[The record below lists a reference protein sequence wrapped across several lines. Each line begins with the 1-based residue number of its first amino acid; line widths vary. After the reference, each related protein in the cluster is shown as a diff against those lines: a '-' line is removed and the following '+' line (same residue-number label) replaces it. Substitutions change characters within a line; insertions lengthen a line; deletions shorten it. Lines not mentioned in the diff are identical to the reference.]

1 MQDLLTSTI
10 ELIFFSFAIVMA
22 FDFVNGLRCVSQP
35 VQVHAQIQSRPQT
48 EPEAI
53 AQRSRQRQI
62 APRTEMLE
70 PLGYLPDPW
79 TLPVDEV
86 PAIPQKPVPPAQPDP
101 KPLLLLPQA
110 KESNAQGLLSTSVKP
125 TLDELLMGVD
135 IDTLKL
141 RPARKIASAL
151 GVAQKVN
158 RRDLPLEWLRAQIKK
173 RLEQTP
179 TETAQVIAEVL
190 KAS

>member
-1 MQDLLTSTI
+1 MSDLLVSLI
-10 ELIFFSFAIVMA
+10 ELIVISFIGIMV
-22 FDFVNGLRCVSQP
+22 FDFVDGLVHLARSVQSQSK
-35 VQVHAQIQSRPQT
+35 VQI

-53 AQRSRQRQI
+53 APETI
-62 APRTEMLE
+62 TPITE
-70 PLGYLPDPW
+70 PLSPLGLPDPW
-79 TLPVDEV
+79 MLPAEAL
-86 PAIPQKPVPPAQPDP
+86 AIPQRLAPAQSQM

-110 KESNAQGLLSTSVKP
+110 KEISTQPPLQALTKP
-125 TLDELLMGVD
+125 ALDELLIGVD
-135 IDTLKL
+135 LETLKL

-151 GVAQKVN
+151 GLAQKVN

-179 TETAQVIAEVL
+179 HETAQVIAEVL

>member
-1 MQDLLTSTI
+1 MSDLLVSLL
-10 ELIFFSFAIVMA
+10 ELIVISFIGIMV
-22 FDFVNGLRCVSQP
+22 FDFVDGLVHLARSVQSQSK
-35 VQVHAQIQSRPQT
+35 VQI

-53 AQRSRQRQI
+53 TLEAI
-62 APRTEMLE
+62 TPMTE
-70 PLGYLPDPW
+70 PLSPLGLPDPW
-79 TLPVDEV
+79 TLPSEV
-86 PAIPQKPVPPAQPDP
+86 PTISQGLAPAQSRM

-110 KESNAQGLLSTSVKP
+110 KEISTQPPLQALTKP
-125 TLDELLMGVD
+125 ALDELLIGVD
-135 IDTLKL
+135 LETLKL

-151 GVAQKVN
+151 GLAQKVN

-179 TETAQVIAEVL
+179 HETAQVIAEVL